1 MVGRCIFYWNSPFL
15 GDMLV
20 FRGVNHIF
28 FGNSPRNSFLK
39 KKKHCK
45 KNLVE
50 SCIGKARGTLLMLT
64 FRLQRLMLLAPSL
77 LNLATMSELEMF
89 YKPSFGDLPHKF
101 SLKFTK
107 VPINLV
113 QYWWIWYW
121 GFRWYKRNVLFFS
134 YLFGA
139 TSRRHSLRTLLSL
152 EQKHKF
158 ESKGKNKNIQ
168 EHALKETC
176 WFFQY
181 TPHYEGIL
189 PSLKLTLHPWK

>member
-28 FGNSPRNSFLK
+28 FGNSPRNSFLIKKWK
-39 KKKHCK
+39 KKTLS
-45 KNLVE
+45 NPALAQ
-50 SCIGKARGTLLMLT
+50 ARGTLLMLT

-89 YKPSFGDLPHKF
+89 YKPSFGDFPHKF

-113 QYWWIWYW
+113 QYCWIWYW
-121 GFRWYKRNVLFFS
+121 GFRWYKRNRIS
-134 YLFGA
+134 SSSA
-139 TSRRHSLRTLLSL
+139 TFLGRRHDVIHS
-152 EQKHKF
+152 
-158 ESKGKNKNIQ
+158 
-168 EHALKETC
+168 EHC
-176 WFFQY
+176 YF
-181 TPHYEGIL
+181 
-189 PSLKLTLHPWK
+189 